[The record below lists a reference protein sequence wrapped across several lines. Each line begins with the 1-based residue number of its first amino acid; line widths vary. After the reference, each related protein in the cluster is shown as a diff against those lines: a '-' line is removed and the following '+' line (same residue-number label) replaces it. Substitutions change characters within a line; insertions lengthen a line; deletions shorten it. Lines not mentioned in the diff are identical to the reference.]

1 MAELRSEY
9 DDEVLEDNE
18 VYMDAMEVL
27 TDPEASQSKINSAK
41 TALAKEDF
49 DKQPEKPDVPTVDV
63 KPEANVDKDGNAK
76 VELTEKEIETMIEN
90 AVEGEAEIIAISPEM
105 DSEATSLEV
114 TFPKGAVDAIL
125 EETKASVS
133 IQSDLGRVLL
143 SRDVLTSI
151 SKTTEGGAVT
161 VTVAAGKAENAG
173 GLLKGQKDVTE
184 EALKDCSVTEVT
196 IRSGK
201 EKVTAFGGKSI
212 TLYLPVE
219 NKAFEV
225 GKSYVVY
232 QISDD
237 GSVEQLVGK
246 CVKTGGKRFL
256 EVTTTHLS
264 TFVAL
269 PVEVVDMPFTDV
281 KEEDWFYGAVV
292 YAYQNSILTG
302 TGETTFSPNGPM
314 TRSMLVTALW
324 RLEGEPEASGASG
337 FPDVKQDAWYAEAVD
352 WASQTGIVSGT
363 GAGFDPEGSVTREQI
378 ASILYRYAKLKGWD
392 VSKTASLQDFA
403 DGADTSAWATR
414 AMEWAYAEKLITGK
428 DGNRLDP
435 QGQATRA
442 EVAAILMRLLE
453 SKAEKA

>member
-1 MAELRSEY
+1 M
-9 DDEVLEDNE
+9 
-18 VYMDAMEVL
+18 
-27 TDPEASQSKINSAK
+27 
-41 TALAKEDF
+41 
-49 DKQPEKPDVPTVDV
+49 
-63 KPEANVDKDGNAK
+63 
-76 VELTEKEIETMIEN
+76 
-90 AVEGEAEIIAISPEM
+90 EGEAEIIAISPEM

-151 SKTTEGGAVT
+151 SETTEGGAVT

-256 EVTTTHLS
+256 ELTTTHLS

-281 KEEDWFYGAVV
+281 KSA
-292 YAYQNSILTG
+292 NKKSI
-302 TGETTFSPNGPM
+302 
-314 TRSMLVTALW
+314 
-324 RLEGEPEASGASG
+324 
-337 FPDVKQDAWYAEAVD
+337 
-352 WASQTGIVSGT
+352 
-363 GAGFDPEGSVTREQI
+363 
-378 ASILYRYAKLKGWD
+378 
-392 VSKTASLQDFA
+392 
-403 DGADTSAWATR
+403 
-414 AMEWAYAEKLITGK
+414 GK
-428 DGNRLDP
+428 
-435 QGQATRA
+435 
-442 EVAAILMRLLE
+442 
-453 SKAEKA
+453 

>member
-1 MAELRSEY
+1 M
-9 DDEVLEDNE
+9 
-18 VYMDAMEVL
+18 
-27 TDPEASQSKINSAK
+27 
-41 TALAKEDF
+41 
-49 DKQPEKPDVPTVDV
+49 
-63 KPEANVDKDGNAK
+63 DKDGNAK

-264 TFVAL
+264 TFVVL

-337 FPDVKQDAWYAEAVD
+337 FPDVKPDAWYAEAVD